1 MGGEIEE
8 DGSYVGQQMQRRRRW
23 WWGVEGG
30 VSVLRRRKVT
40 GKAGVRHA
48 VADYKTRSGSNC
60 GPAPFALAPL
70 PLIG

>member
-1 MGGEIEE
+1 MLDSRCRGDGG
-8 DGSYVGQQMQRRRRW
+8 GGGG
-23 WWGVEGG
+23 WGVR
-30 VSVLRRRKVT
+30 VLRRRKVT

-48 VADYKTRSGSNC
+48 VADYKTRGGSNS